1 MRYLRPVLLSVV
13 LVATGCGGMTGHA
26 SGGCSPKHLSV
37 ATARSE
43 QPKQLVR
50 VEGHYLLK
58 NGVTRLCGAVMTSS
72 SPGCTGPS
80 LVVRS
85 YRPGSHVKLHHANGV
100 AWSTDTVKIFGLV
113 SGGTLRVAG
122 CA

>member
-1 MRYLRPVLLSVV
+1 MRYTRPILLGVA
-13 LVATGCGGMTGHA
+13 LIATGCRGMTGHA
-26 SGGCSPKHLSV
+26 IGNCSPKHLSV

-43 QPKQLVR
+43 QPKELVR
-50 VEGHYLLK
+50 VTGHYLLK

-72 SPGCTGPS
+72 SRGCAGPS

-85 YRPGSHVKLHHANGV
+85 YRPGPQVKLHHANGV
-100 AWSTDTVKIFGLV
+100 AWTTDTVKIFGLV
-113 SGGTLRVAG
+113 SGTTLRVAG